1 MNVHIGSV
9 TLKNPVVA
17 APMAGV
23 TDRAFRILA
32 QKAGCALVY
41 TEMINAQ
48 ALVHNNAKTWQLVNS
63 VDEKWP
69 VSVQIFG
76 NNPQVMAKAAKVV
89 AKRGAAIIDINMG
102 CPTPKIVKNGEGA
115 TLMKKP
121 SLAAEIVRAVVLAVD
136 LPVTVKIRKGWDEET
151 VNAVEVARAVEKSGA
166 SGIAVH
172 GRTREQFY
180 GGYADWGIIKDVK
193 KAVSIPVIGNGDIRT
208 PQGAKK
214 MLDDTGCDAVM
225 IGRAA
230 MGNPWIF
237 SQALDY
243 LQTGTFSPDP
253 DVTEKLAMAQYHL
266 ELMIE
271 EKGESALW
279 EIRKH
284 ASWYV
289 KVISG
294 AARFREQV
302 NKAKSLSE
310 LKELMTRSAQDKRVK
325 H

>member
-1 MNVHIGSV
+1 MNVYIGSV
-9 TLKNPVVA
+9 TLNNPVVA

-48 ALVHNNAKTWQLVNS
+48 ALVHNNVKTWRLLNS

-69 VSVQIFG
+69 ISVQIFG
-76 NNPQVMAKAAKVV
+76 NSPQIMAEAAKVV
-89 AKRGAAIIDINMG
+89 AKRGAAIIDLNMG

-115 TLMKKP
+115 ALMKSP

-136 LPVTVKIRKGWDEET
+136 LPVTVKIRKGWDEER
-151 VNAVEVARAVEKSGA
+151 VNAIEVARAVEKSGA
-166 SGIAVH
+166 SGVAVH

-180 GGYADWGIIKDVK
+180 GGHADWSIIKDVK
-193 KAVSIPVIGNGDIRT
+193 KAVSIPVIGNGDIHT

-214 MLDDTGCDAVM
+214 MIDDTGCDAVM

-230 MGNPWIF
+230 LGYPWIF
-237 SQALDY
+237 NQVVDFM
-243 LQTGTFSPDP
+243 QNGTFSPGP
-253 DVTEKLAMAQYHL
+253 DVTEKMAMALYHL

-271 EKGESALW
+271 DKGESALW
-279 EIRKH
+279 EMRKH
-284 ASWYV
+284 VAWYA
-289 KVISG
+289 KGIPG

-302 NKAKSLSE
+302 NKTKSLLE
-310 LKELMTRSAQDKRVK
+310 LKQLMTWHGQAK
-325 H
+325 